1 MPYLLLATAWLF
13 FGFVHSLT
21 AANGFKRWAIKKM
34 GSFSTY
40 YRLVYN
46 GLSVLTLLPA
56 VLIYVAAP
64 TNYVSQWQ
72 GSVLIGLLLIGAG
85 VVLAGTA
92 LSGYDLR
99 EFVGV
104 PGNES
109 PKNQPNQFR
118 QGGLLRYVRHPLYVG
133 IIVALGGLF
142 VYAPTWATALFCVL
156 AISYI
161 RTGIYF
167 EERKLVA
174 AFGAAYQDYQSRV
187 PMLIPTIANRRA

>member
-1 MPYLLLATAWLF
+1 MPYLLLAATWLF
-13 FGFVHSLT
+13 FGFTHSLT
-21 AANGFKRWAIKKM
+21 ASTRFKAWATKQM
-34 GSFSTY
+34 GSFSAHN
-40 YRLVYN
+40 RLIYN

-56 VLIYVAAP
+56 VLVYTAAP
-64 TNYVSQWQ
+64 TDYIGQWQ
-72 GSVLIGLLLIGAG
+72 GSVWLGVLLIGAG
-85 VVLAGTA
+85 VLLVGIA
-92 LSGYDLR
+92 LSGYNLR

-104 PGNES
+104 TGGTSQE
-109 PKNQPNQFR
+109 NQPKKFR

-142 VYAPTWATALFCVL
+142 VYAPIWATLLFNML

-174 AFGAAYQDYQSRV
+174 EYGAAYRDYQKRV
-187 PMLIPTIANRRA
+187 PMLIPAIASRPA

>member
-1 MPYLLLATAWLF
+1 
-13 FGFVHSLT
+13 
-21 AANGFKRWAIKKM
+21 M
-34 GSFSTY
+34 GSFSPH
-40 YRLVYN
+40 YRLIYN

-56 VLIYVAAP
+56 VLVYSLAP
-64 TNYVSQWQ
+64 TSYVGQWQ
-72 GSVLIGLLLIGAG
+72 GSVLIGLLLMSAG
-85 VVLAGTA
+85 VLLVGIA

-99 EFVGV
+99 EFFGW
-104 PGNES
+104 PGGS
-109 PKNQPNQFR
+109 VQQNQPNGFR

-142 VYAPTWATALFCVL
+142 VYAPTWATLLFDTL

-174 AFGAAYQDYQSRV
+174 EFGAAYQEYQKRV
-187 PMLIPTIANRRA
+187 PMLIPAIASRLA

>member
-1 MPYLLLATAWLF
+1 MPYVLLTAAWLF

-21 AANGFKRWAIKKM
+21 AATGFKSWATKKP
-34 GSFSTY
+34 GSFLAAH

-56 VLIYVAAP
+56 VLIYVSAP
-64 TNYVSQWQ
+64 TDYVGQWQ

-85 VVLAGTA
+85 ILLVGIA

-99 EFVGV
+99 EFVGW
-104 PGNES
+104 PGGATQAT
-109 PKNQPNQFR
+109 QPNGFR
-118 QGGLLRYVRHPLYVG
+118 QAGLLRYVRHPLYVG

-142 VYAPTWATALFCVL
+142 VYAPTWTTLLLALL

-174 AFGAAYQDYQSRV
+174 EFGAAYRDYQKRV
-187 PMLIPTIANRRA
+187 PMLIPGL